1 MTISK
6 WQVTGLLFGL
16 LFVGSVVA
24 VESKYQQDTTAKQ
37 EEKLRQM
44 EKKQQKKEE
53 KQQKMEMKQKGM
65 KQKVKSYGEVVLE
78 KTEDLDLTN
87 EQLGKIMRI
96 QMTNKK
102 TRKELIDQPHK
113 SMKKALKELRNPS
126 ADEAL
131 IRKAGATH
139 TADFDALIEAELKM
153 RKKIDAVLTRKQKTK
168 LKAMKPSPEDK
179 TNESKSPG

>member
-1 MTISK
+1 M
-6 WQVTGLLFGL
+6 TGLLFGL
-16 LFVGSVVA
+16 LFVGCGIA
-24 VESKYQQDTTAKQ
+24 AESKYQQGTITKQ
-37 EEKLRQM
+37 EA
-44 EKKQQKKEE
+44 
-53 KQQKMEMKQKGM
+53 KQQKMEKKKQKREEKQQMQMKQRGM
-65 KQKVKSYGEVVLE
+65 KQKAKSYGEVVLE
-78 KTEDLDLTN
+78 QAEALDLTD